1 MNLLYSILQ
10 SQGDKVKKKEV
21 KQKHVEV
28 STTVLQT
35 QNSSNVTKK
44 DLICF
49 IILSFFKFFFCLFF
63 LGMVKKYNVT
73 KTKG

>member
-44 DLICF
+44 RPHLF
-49 IILSFFKFFFCLFF
+49 YHPLLLQVFFCLFF